1 MRTLNPRDY
10 ELVAIGAAVASN
22 CIPCI
27 EYHIPEARK
36 SGLSDEQIR
45 EAVQIAEKLK
55 QVPAKKI
62 LDAAAALLTSEKA
75 ETGNAGCGCGS
86 ASAESADA
94 CCS

>member
-1 MRTLNPRDY
+1 MKTLNQRDY

-22 CIPCI
+22 CVPCI
-27 EYHIPEARK
+27 EYHIPEARRA
-36 SGLSDEQIR
+36 GLSDAQIR

-62 LDAAAALLTSEKA
+62 LDVAAALLTSEKP